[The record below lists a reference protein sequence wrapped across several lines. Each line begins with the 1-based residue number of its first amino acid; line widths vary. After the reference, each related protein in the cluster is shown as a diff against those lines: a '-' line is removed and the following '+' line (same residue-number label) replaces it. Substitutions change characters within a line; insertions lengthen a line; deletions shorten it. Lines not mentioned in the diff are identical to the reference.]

1 MSQTLD
7 TLIGERDGAQHTLSY
22 EALAGRDV
30 QDTERV
36 IDRFVGEL
44 KRMTRAERIRASR
57 YSFNRWERWVWSV
70 RYPDE
75 VPLVNGELEWIAL
88 SLADND

>member
-7 TLIGERDGAQHTLSY
+7 TLIGERDAAQHALSY

-30 QDTERV
+30 QEAERV
-36 IDRFVGEL
+36 IDRFIGEL

-57 YSFNRWERWVWSV
+57 YSFNRWERWVWSA

-75 VPLVNGELEWIAL
+75 VPLVNGELEWIAFY
-88 SLADND
+88 AE